1 MTLAP
6 GRCGFQPHRIPWRLY
21 LSSPNTGFN
30 LCELQLLSH
39 RVLLEIERNSSLK
52 NTTICDIISRF
63 CSEIREESDFVVAEL
78 QQSGIKNNSTE
89 PE

>member
-1 MTLAP
+1 MS
-6 GRCGFQPHRIPWRLY
+6 R
-21 LSSPNTGFN
+21 PNTEFD
-30 LCELQLLSH
+30 LCELQLLLH

-52 NTTICDIISRF
+52 NTAICDIILRF
-63 CSEIREESDFVVAEL
+63 RFEIREKPDSVVAEL